1 MKYGYIPL
9 CKCISAK
16 RNRHLAWRHPEM
28 YYLVMA
34 RPFVPLR
41 FIVVGLF
48 FAIAAGI
55 AVAQDLPKKSDKPDF
70 DFEPKLMLNDLP
82 DLPQPAID
90 PSKTAETAPP
100 LDVARLEAELEKAKK
115 NASWRE
121 RLYKAGALS
130 RVEAEQSALKI
141 VRITKDLETARQQAL
156 ARKVEET
163 KGQSE
168 KDASAKTAA
177 TEAESALAAAT
188 AAAQAAS
195 AKWEEAQ
202 RAAAEL
208 RLERERKLLAAGAGS
223 RSSVKRAEAAL
234 QAIAPVPGGQ

>member
-1 MKYGYIPL
+1 MN
-9 CKCISAK
+9 A
-16 RNRHLAWRHPEM
+16 
-28 YYLVMA
+28 
-34 RPFVPLR
+34 PFVTPRLL
-41 FIVVGLF
+41 VLP
-48 FAIAAGI
+48 AILCLWATRVCG
-55 AVAQDLPKKSDKPDF
+55 QDLPKKSDKPDF

-82 DLPQPAID
+82 DLPRPAID
-90 PSKTAETAPP
+90 PSKMAESAPP
-100 LDVARLEAELEKAKK
+100 VDVARLEAELEKAKK
-115 NASWRE
+115 NAAWRE

-163 KGQSE
+163 KAQSE
-168 KDASAKTAA
+168 KDASTKAAA

-202 RAAAEL
+202 RAAAVL
-208 RLERERKLLAAGAGS
+208 RVERERKLLAAGAGS

-234 QAIAPVPGGQ
+234 QAIAPVPGTSNQ